1 MKRNF
6 WKSAAAFV
14 VGMAAMVACQTEQT
28 LPVFPDEVKESVEA
42 STTVE
47 LSFEANMD
55 WTLTVPQETIAYF
68 WFEDENGNKLS
79 KLEGSAGTQ
88 TVTIGISEEPSFD
101 NDVVCNV
108 TLTMGEQSSVI
119 ATYTLPKA
127 QRVFNAFPC
136 KVTNGDLT
144 WKEEGGLDY
153 SNEAVTETTLVYS
166 DVYGI
171 VMPFIFESNFNY
183 EVVAPEWVLVENSG
197 DETLGNKG
205 ACTVRVSVNY
215 ANVPEGTT
223 SAALQVKARN
233 TETVVSTITLNLP
246 DLSSYL
252 KWDVLET
259 IEFTGAGKYVGMV
272 MEQDSYTSYI
282 TTAKDVKIFA
292 VGNVV
297 MYGMEMGPFAGPD
310 LDWVNISTSAWDETD
325 GPVQTLT
332 VSISLT
338 ENAGA
343 AREAELYAIP
353 ASVAGENWN
362 VTSSPFTSDW
372 TAVKPEYAQYKVATI
387 KQEAAGPVAD
397 MVTLTSTEGAE
408 LSVLDSSSDYYSYLS
423 SEYGVSAIYNIDA
436 TTSFSVKT
444 AKAFSNITRLG
455 ADGQVNN
462 DLFTVEITSEFD
474 LNITVNSTEET
485 SGIII
490 FKDEFWVNFAAIVVN
505 YTPATT
511 GGGTTGGIVLQPVYD
526 LMFSSNY
533 DKCTLNV
540 MEPTHPMLETLY
552 NTYNTENIYHARVV
566 GQTVVPMF
574 GQGLTAVEVLDTNLQ
589 PASLPVIGGVFGT
602 MFMVQ
607 GPTVDVNAVL
617 LLKSGETVLG
627 VMYYEYTVL

>member
-1 MKRNF
+1 MKTNF
-6 WKSAAAFV
+6 WKFAAAFV
-14 VGMAAMVACQTEQT
+14 VGMAAMVACQKEQMK
-28 LPVFPDEVKESVEA
+28 PVFPEEVKESVES
-42 STTVE
+42 STTVG

-55 WTLTVPQETIAYF
+55 WVLTVPQETIAYF
-68 WFEDENGNKLS
+68 WLEDAEGNKLA
-79 KLEGSAGTQ
+79 KLEGTAGKQ
-88 TVTIGISEEPSFD
+88 TVTIGISEEPNFD

-136 KVTNGDLT
+136 KITDGDLT

-153 SNEAVTETTLVYS
+153 SNEAVTEATLVYN

-197 DETLGNKG
+197 EETVGNKG
-205 ACTVRVSVNY
+205 TCTVRVSVNY
-215 ANVPEGTT
+215 ANVPEGTN
-223 SAALQVKARN
+223 SAALQIKARN
-233 TETVVSTITLNLP
+233 TETVVSTITLTLP

-252 KWDVLET
+252 NWDVLET

-297 MYGMEMGPFAGPD
+297 MYGMEMGPFAGSD
-310 LDWVNISTSAWDETD
+310 LTWVNITTSEWDETD

-353 ASVAGENWN
+353 ASVAGEDWN
-362 VTSSPFTSDW
+362 TTSSPFTSDY
-372 TAVKPEYAQYKVATI
+372 TAVKPEYAHYKVATI
-387 KQEAAGPVAD
+387 KQEAAGPVGN

-408 LSVLDSSSDYYSYLS
+408 ISTLDSSSDYYSYLS

-444 AKAFSNITRLG
+444 AKPFSNITRLG

-462 DLFTVEITSEFD
+462 DLFTVEQASEFD
-474 LNITVNSTEET
+474 LNITVNSTAAT

-490 FKDEFWVNFAAIVVN
+490 FKDEFLVNFAAIVVN

-511 GGGTTGGIVLQPVYD
+511 GG
-526 LMFSSNY
+526 S
-533 DKCTLNV
+533 TLPEFV
-540 MEPTHPMLETLY
+540 PTETLGLLADYGDRVALAVMDSSHPAAAMLYEKY
-552 NTYNTENIYHARVV
+552 NTQNIW
-566 GQTVVPMF
+566 TLDCNN
-574 GQGLTAVEVLDTNLQ
+574 QGPILTFTQAISSIEVLDKDFNASTVPFVQ
-589 PASLPVIGGVFGT
+589 PQGT
-602 MFMVQ
+602 MAMIMAPSQ
-607 GPTVDVNAVL
+607 KDVVSIL
-617 LLKSGETVLG
+617 LLKNATGNVMG
-627 VMYYEYTVL
+627 VIYYTFTF

>member
-1 MKRNF
+1 MKTNF

-362 VTSSPFTSDW
+362 VTESPFTSDW
-372 TAVKPEYAQYKVATI
+372 SAVKPEYAQYKVATI

-511 GGGTTGGIVLQPVYD
+511 GGGTIEPAGELIDMMAGQAFTLLDAAASKPIIDKFGVTEVWKVEAMASVPKYCQYSLPITSFKSYD
-526 LMFSSNY
+526 VTTYEEISFDVFPLGATPTINFNFAGYNAGTEALTVAY
-533 DKCTLNV
+533 DANGK
-540 MEPTHPMLETLY
+540 
-552 NTYNTENIYHARVV
+552 
-566 GQTVVPMF
+566 PMF
-574 GQGLTAVEVLDTNLQ
+574 A
-589 PASLPVIGGVFGT
+589 AHFI
-602 MFMVQ
+602 
-607 GPTVDVNAVL
+607 A
-617 LLKSGETVLG
+617 K
-627 VMYYEYTVL
+627 

>member
-1 MKRNF
+1 MKTNF

-14 VGMAAMVACQTEQT
+14 VGMAAMVACQKEQMK
-28 LPVFPDEVKESVEA
+28 PVFPEEVKESVES

-55 WTLTVPQETIAYF
+55 WVLTVPQETIAYF
-68 WFEDENGNKLS
+68 WLEDAEGNKLA
-79 KLEGSAGTQ
+79 KLEGTAGKQ
-88 TVTIGISEEPSFD
+88 TVTIGISEEPNFD

-136 KVTNGDLT
+136 KITDGDLT

-153 SNEAVTETTLVYS
+153 SNEAVTEATLVYN

-197 DETLGNKG
+197 EETVGNKG
-205 ACTVRVSVNY
+205 TCTVRVSVNY
-215 ANVPEGTT
+215 ANVPEGTN
-223 SAALQVKARN
+223 SAALQIKARN
-233 TETVVSTITLNLP
+233 TETVVSTITLTLP

-252 KWDVLET
+252 NWDVLET
-259 IEFTGAGKYVGMV
+259 IEFTGAGKYVGIV

-292 VGNVV
+292 VGNEV
-297 MYGMEMGPFAGPD
+297 MYGMEMGPFAGSD
-310 LDWVNISTSAWDETD
+310 LTWVKISTSEWDEAE
-325 GPVQTLT
+325 GPVQTLS

-338 ENAGA
+338 ANEGA

-353 ASVAGENWN
+353 ASVAGEYWN
-362 VTSSPFTSDW
+362 TTSSPFTSDW

-387 KQEAAGPVAD
+387 KQEAAGPVGD

-408 LSVLDSSSDYYSYLS
+408 ISTLDSSSDYYSYLS

-462 DLFTVEITSEFD
+462 DLFTVEATSEFD
-474 LNITVNSTEET
+474 LNITVNSTAAT

-490 FKDEFWVNFAAIVVN
+490 FKDENWINFAAIVVN

-511 GGGTTGGIVLQPVYD
+511 GGAEPTETLKLSYDYAGMTLELMTPSHELYSTLYAKYNTPNMWVFENTGIYAPVFEFTSVISSIDVLDMSFSTVTTPSVNPFGGLQFMMPNPSEKDCSRIVL
-526 LMFSSNY
+526 L
-533 DKCTLNV
+533 K
-540 MEPTHPMLETLY
+540 
-552 NTYNTENIYHARVV
+552 
-566 GQTVVPMF
+566 
-574 GQGLTAVEVLDTNLQ
+574 
-589 PASLPVIGGVFGT
+589 
-602 MFMVQ
+602 
-607 GPTVDVNAVL
+607 NAN
-617 LLKSGETVLG
+617 GDVLG
-627 VMYYEYTVL
+627 LFTYFYTF

>member
-1 MKRNF
+1 MKTNF
-6 WKSAAAFV
+6 LKSAAAFV
-14 VGMAAMVACQTEQT
+14 VGMAAMVACQKEQMR
-28 LPVFPDEVKESVEA
+28 PVFPEEVKESVES

-55 WTLTVPQETIAYF
+55 WVLTVPQETIAYF
-68 WFEDENGNKLS
+68 WLEDAEGNKLA
-79 KLEGSAGTQ
+79 KLEGTAGKQ
-88 TVTIGISEEPSFD
+88 TVTIGISEEPNFD

-136 KVTNGDLT
+136 KITDGDLT

-153 SNEAVTETTLVYS
+153 SNEAVTEATLVYN

-197 DETLGNKG
+197 EETVGNKG
-205 ACTVRVSVNY
+205 TCTVRVSVNY
-215 ANVPEGTT
+215 ANVPEGTN
-223 SAALQVKARN
+223 SAALQIKARN
-233 TETVVSTITLNLP
+233 TETVVSTITLTLP

-252 KWDVLET
+252 NWDVLET

-292 VGNVV
+292 VGNEV
-297 MYGMEMGPFAGPD
+297 MYGMEMGPFAGSD
-310 LDWVNISTSAWDETD
+310 LTWVNISTSEWDETD
-325 GPVQTLT
+325 GPVQTLS

-338 ENAGA
+338 ANEGA

-353 ASVAGENWN
+353 ASVAGEDWN
-362 VTSSPFTSDW
+362 TTLSPFTSDW

-387 KQEAAGPVAD
+387 KQEAAGPVGD

-408 LSVLDSSSDYYSYLS
+408 ISTLDSSSEYYSYLS

-444 AKAFSNITRLG
+444 AKSFSNITRLG

-462 DLFTVEITSEFD
+462 DLFTVEAASEFD
-474 LNITVNSTEET
+474 LNITVNSTVAT

-490 FKDEFWVNFAAIVVN
+490 FKDDFWVNFAAIVVN

-511 GGGTTGGIVLQPVYD
+511 GGSTLPEFVPTETLALTTDYGDRVALA
-526 LMFSSNY
+526 
-533 DKCTLNV
+533 V
-540 MEPTHPMLETLY
+540 MESSHPAAAMLYEKY
-552 NTYNTENIYHARVV
+552 NTQNIW
-566 GQTVVPMF
+566 TLDCNN
-574 GQGLTAVEVLDTNLQ
+574 QGPILTFTQPISSIEVLDKDFNASTVPFVQ
-589 PASLPVIGGVFGT
+589 PQGT
-602 MFMVQ
+602 MAMIMAPSQ
-607 GPTVDVNAVL
+607 RDVVSIL
-617 LLKSGETVLG
+617 LLKNATGNVMG
-627 VMYYEYTVL
+627 VIYYTFTF

>member
-1 MKRNF
+1 MKTNF
-6 WKSAAAFV
+6 WKFAAAFV
-14 VGMAAMVACQTEQT
+14 VGMAAMVACQKEQMK
-28 LPVFPDEVKESVEA
+28 PVFPEEVKESVES
-42 STTVE
+42 STTVG

-55 WTLTVPQETIAYF
+55 WVLTVPQETIAYF
-68 WFEDENGNKLS
+68 WLEDAEGNKLA
-79 KLEGSAGTQ
+79 KLEGTAGKQ
-88 TVTIGISEEPSFD
+88 TVTIGISEEPNFD

-136 KVTNGDLT
+136 KITDGDLT

-153 SNEAVTETTLVYS
+153 SNEAVTEATLVYN

-197 DETLGNKG
+197 EETVGNKG
-205 ACTVRVSVNY
+205 TCTVRVSVNY
-215 ANVPEGTT
+215 ANVPEGTN
-223 SAALQVKARN
+223 SAALQIKARN
-233 TETVVSTITLNLP
+233 TETVVSTITLTLP

-252 KWDVLET
+252 NWDVLET

-297 MYGMEMGPFAGPD
+297 MYGMEMGPFAGSD
-310 LDWVNISTSAWDETD
+310 LTWVNITTSEWDETD
-325 GPVQTLT
+325 GPVQTLS

-338 ENAGA
+338 ANEGA

-353 ASVAGENWN
+353 ASVAGEDWN
-362 VTSSPFTSDW
+362 TTSSPFTSDY
-372 TAVKPEYAQYKVATI
+372 TAVKPEYAHYKVATI
-387 KQEAAGPVAD
+387 KQEAAGPVGN

-408 LSVLDSSSDYYSYLS
+408 ISTLDSSSDYYSYLS

-444 AKAFSNITRLG
+444 AKPFSNITRLG

-462 DLFTVEITSEFD
+462 DLFTVEQASEFD
-474 LNITVNSTEET
+474 LNITVNSTAAT

-490 FKDEFWVNFAAIVVN
+490 FKDEFLVNFAAIVVN

-511 GGGTTGGIVLQPVYD
+511 GG
-526 LMFSSNY
+526 S
-533 DKCTLNV
+533 TLPEFV
-540 MEPTHPMLETLY
+540 PTETLGLLADYGDRVALAVMDSSHPAAAMLYEKY
-552 NTYNTENIYHARVV
+552 NTQNIW
-566 GQTVVPMF
+566 TLDCNN
-574 GQGLTAVEVLDTNLQ
+574 QGPILTFTQAISSIEVLDKDFNASTVPFVQ
-589 PASLPVIGGVFGT
+589 PQGT
-602 MFMVQ
+602 MAMIMAPSQ
-607 GPTVDVNAVL
+607 KDVVSIL
-617 LLKSGETVLG
+617 LLKNATGNVMG
-627 VMYYEYTVL
+627 VIYYTFTF

>member
-1 MKRNF
+1 MKTNF
-6 WKSAAAFV
+6 WKFAAAFV
-14 VGMAAMVACQTEQT
+14 VGMAAMVACQKEQMK
-28 LPVFPDEVKESVEA
+28 PVFPEEVKEPVE
-42 STTVE
+42 SGTTVE

-55 WTLTVPQETIAYF
+55 WVLTVPQETIAYF
-68 WFEDENGNKLS
+68 WLEDAEGNKLA
-79 KLEGSAGTQ
+79 KLEGTAGKQ
-88 TVTIGISEEPSFD
+88 TVTIGISEEPNFD

-136 KVTNGDLT
+136 KITDGDLT

-153 SNEAVTETTLVYS
+153 SNEAVTEATLVYN

-183 EVVAPEWVLVENSG
+183 EVVVPEWVLVENSG
-197 DETLGNKG
+197 KETVGNKG
-205 ACTVRVSVNY
+205 TCTVRVSVNY
-215 ANVPEGTT
+215 ANVPEGTN
-223 SAALQVKARN
+223 SAALQIKARN
-233 TETVVSTITLNLP
+233 TETVVSTITLTLP

-252 KWDVLET
+252 NWDVLET
-259 IEFTGAGKYVGMV
+259 IEFTGAGKYVGVV

-292 VGNVV
+292 VGNEV
-297 MYGMEMGPFAGPD
+297 MYGMEMGPFAGSD
-310 LDWVNISTSAWDETD
+310 LTWVNISTSEWDETD
-325 GPVQTLT
+325 GPVQTLS

-338 ENAGA
+338 ANEGA

-353 ASVAGENWN
+353 ASVAGEDWN
-362 VTSSPFTSDW
+362 TTSSPFTSDW

-387 KQEAAGPVAD
+387 KQEAAGPVGD

-408 LSVLDSSSDYYSYLS
+408 ISTLDSSSEYYAYLS

-444 AKAFSNITRLG
+444 AKSFSNITRLG

-462 DLFTVEITSEFD
+462 DLFTVEATSEFD
-474 LNITVNSTEET
+474 LNITVNSTAAT

-490 FKDEFWVNFAAIVVN
+490 FKDEFLVNFAAIVVN

-511 GGGTTGGIVLQPVYD
+511 GGGTIEPAGELSDMMAGKAFTLLDAAASKPIIDKFGVTEVWTVEAQASVPKYCQYTLPITSFKSYNVTTYEQISFDVITLGPTPTVNFNFAAYNAGTEALTVAYD
-526 LMFSSNY
+526 ANG
-533 DKCTLNV
+533 K
-540 MEPTHPMLETLY
+540 
-552 NTYNTENIYHARVV
+552 
-566 GQTVVPMF
+566 PMF
-574 GQGLTAVEVLDTNLQ
+574 A
-589 PASLPVIGGVFGT
+589 AHYI
-602 MFMVQ
+602 
-607 GPTVDVNAVL
+607 A
-617 LLKSGETVLG
+617 K
-627 VMYYEYTVL
+627 

>member
-1 MKRNF
+1 MKTNF

-14 VGMAAMVACQTEQT
+14 VGMAAMVACQKEQMK
-28 LPVFPDEVKESVEA
+28 PVFPEEVKESVES

-55 WTLTVPQETIAYF
+55 WALTVPQETIAYF
-68 WFEDENGNKLS
+68 WLEDAEGNKLA
-79 KLEGSAGTQ
+79 KLEGTAGKQ
-88 TVTIGISEEPSFD
+88 TVTIGISEEPNFD

-136 KVTNGDLT
+136 KITDGDLT

-153 SNEAVTETTLVYS
+153 SNEAVTEATLVYN

-197 DETLGNKG
+197 EETVGNKG
-205 ACTVRVSVNY
+205 TCTVRVSVNY
-215 ANVPEGTT
+215 ANVPEGTN
-223 SAALQVKARN
+223 SAELQIKARN
-233 TETVVSTITLNLP
+233 TETVVSTITLTLP

-252 KWDVLET
+252 NWDVLET
-259 IEFTGAGKYVGMV
+259 IEFTGAGKYVGLL

-292 VGNVV
+292 VGNEV
-297 MYGMEMGPFAGPD
+297 MYGMEMGPFAGSD
-310 LDWVNISTSAWDETD
+310 LTWVKISTSEWDEAE
-325 GPVQTLT
+325 GPVQTLS

-338 ENAGA
+338 ANEGA

-362 VTSSPFTSDW
+362 TTSSPFTSDW

-387 KQEAAGPVAD
+387 KQEAAGPVGD

-408 LSVLDSSSDYYSYLS
+408 ISTLDSSSDYYSYLS

-462 DLFTVEITSEFD
+462 DLFTVEETSEFD
-474 LNITVNSTEET
+474 LNITVNSTAAT

-511 GGGTTGGIVLQPVYD
+511 GGGIVLQPVYD

-533 DKCTLNV
+533 TNCTLNV
-540 MEPTHPMLETLY
+540 MDPSHPMLETLY
-552 NTYNTENIYHARVV
+552 KTYNTENIYHARVV

-574 GQGLTAVEVLDTNLQ
+574 GQGLTAVDVLDTNLQ
-589 PASLPVIGGVFGT
+589 PAALPVIGGVFGT

-617 LLKSGETVLG
+617 ILKSGTNVLG

>member
-1 MKRNF
+1 MKTNF
-6 WKSAAAFV
+6 WKFAAAFV
-14 VGMAAMVACQTEQT
+14 VGIAAMVACQKEQMK
-28 LPVFPDEVKESVEA
+28 PVFPEEVKESVES

-55 WTLTVPQETIAYF
+55 WVLTVPQETIAYF
-68 WFEDENGNKLS
+68 WLEDAEGNKLA
-79 KLEGSAGTQ
+79 KLEGTAGKQ
-88 TVTIGISEEPSFD
+88 TVTIGISEEPNFD

-136 KVTNGDLT
+136 KITDGDLT

-153 SNEAVTETTLVYS
+153 SNEAVTEATLVYN

-197 DETLGNKG
+197 EETVGNKG
-205 ACTVRVSVNY
+205 TCTVRVSVNY
-215 ANVPEGTT
+215 ANVPEGTN
-223 SAALQVKARN
+223 SAALQIKARN
-233 TETVVSTITLNLP
+233 TETVVSTITLTLP

-252 KWDVLET
+252 NWDVLET
-259 IEFTGAGKYVGMV
+259 IEFTGAGKYVGI
-272 MEQDSYTSYI
+272 MEQDSYTSFI

-292 VGNVV
+292 VGNKVQ
-297 MYGMEMGPFAGPD
+297 YGMVMGPFAGSD
-310 LDWVNISTSAWDETD
+310 LTWVNISTSEWDETD
-325 GPVQTLT
+325 GPVQTLS

-338 ENAGA
+338 ANEGA

-353 ASVAGENWN
+353 ASVAGEDWN
-362 VTSSPFTSDW
+362 TTTSPFTSDW

-387 KQEAAGPVAD
+387 KQEAAGPVGD

-408 LSVLDSSSDYYSYLS
+408 ISTLDSSSDYYSYLS
-423 SEYGVSAIYNIDA
+423 SEFGVSAIYNIDA

-444 AKAFSNITRLG
+444 AKPFSNITRLG

-462 DLFTVEITSEFD
+462 DLFTVEVASEFD
-474 LNITVNSTEET
+474 LNITVNSTAAT

-490 FKDEFWVNFAAIVVN
+490 FKDESWVNFAAIVVN

-511 GGGTTGGIVLQPVYD
+511 GGSTLPEFVPTETLG
-526 LMFSSNY
+526 LMTDY
-533 DKCTLNV
+533 GDRVALAV
-540 MEPTHPMLETLY
+540 MESSHPAAAMLYEKY
-552 NTYNTENIYHARVV
+552 NTQNIW
-566 GQTVVPMF
+566 TLDCNN
-574 GQGLTAVEVLDTNLQ
+574 QGPLLTFSQAITSIEVLDKDFNASTVPFVQ
-589 PASLPVIGGVFGT
+589 PQGT
-602 MFMVQ
+602 YVMIQ
-607 GPTVDVNAVL
+607 APTQKDVVSIL
-617 LLKSGETVLG
+617 LLKNATGNVMG
-627 VMYYEYTVL
+627 VVYYTFTF